1 MADPKGAMTA
11 PDSATVNSENV
22 IAVEMEDLME
32 KDQDELEWELQ
43 HDLEE
48 VMAERRKRKLACFQ

>member
-1 MADPKGAMTA
+1 MADPKGSMTA